1 MKDIPQETIINI
13 TKALDSFNFSE
24 KLKSIKRLVD
34 FWIRY
39 ILIVNGAVETDAI
52 IELAKNAKTSFED
65 LVDTISHIEV
75 LKADK
80 DIFPFVTNLK
90 NGCYFENNVKQLLDD
105 YSSFLTAVSV
115 AVIH

>member
-1 MKDIPQETIINI
+1 M
-13 TKALDSFNFSE
+13 
-24 KLKSIKRLVD
+24 
-34 FWIRY
+34 
-39 ILIVNGAVETDAI
+39 IVNGAVETDAI

-105 YSSFLTAVSV
+105 YSSDVYKRQRINVVMGSLRFLSIRT
-115 AVIH
+115 

>member
-1 MKDIPQETIINI
+1 M
-13 TKALDSFNFSE
+13 
-24 KLKSIKRLVD
+24 
-34 FWIRY
+34 
-39 ILIVNGAVETDAI
+39 IVNKAVETDATI
-52 IELAKNAKTSFED
+52 KLAENPETSFED

-90 NGCYFENNVKQLLDD
+90 NGCYSENNAKQLLDD